1 MQNPTF
7 KRAVR
12 VWDDGTKSFVSR
24 NIEITINIQAVA
36 DALARKAIKNKSK
49 KSKLVA
55 GDIVGA
61 LV

>member
-7 KRAVR
+7 RRTVR
-12 VWDDGTKSFVSR
+12 LYDDVAKGFITR
-24 NIEITINIQAVA
+24 DIEITIDIQAVA
-36 DALARKAIKNKSK
+36 DSLARKAIKNKSK